1 MNRLQE
7 FLEQVILKAGDY
19 EFRVANLLLI
29 LAVILAVWILRWAVN
44 KGMRRIYDRFKLS
57 EEDKLTTKRFLNYT
71 ISFLGILM
79 SIRVLGFDVLELNLG
94 VDGYEFRVL
103 NLLLIL
109 AVILAVWILRWA
121 VSEGMRTIYE
131 NFKLSKEN
139 KLTIKRFLNYVIWL
153 FAALMIIRVL
163 GIHPVNDILNFKLFD
178 MPYGKEGEFKIANI
192 FNIILIYILVR
203 MLIWVIDLIL
213 DSYSEKDKVD
223 VGTRYAI
230 NQVLSYIIYI
240 AALLTILEVIGFQL
254 TILWGGA
261 AALLVG
267 FGLGLQQ
274 TFNDLVSGLLLL
286 IERTVEVGDTLD
298 VDGTIGVV
306 ERIGIRV
313 SQVRTRDDINV
324 LVPNS
329 MLVTAKVVNWTHNND
344 NTRFHVAIGV
354 AYGSDT
360 ALVKKL
366 LLEAVN
372 QHKLVETY
380 PTSFVQF
387 TDFGASSL
395 DFKVYFWSKEAM
407 KIEHIKSDLRFY
419 IDDSFR
425 KNKIE
430 IPFPQHDV
438 WVRKS

>member
-1 MNRLQE
+1 MNRLQQ
-7 FLEQVILKAGDY
+7 FLEQVIIRSGDY
-19 EFRVANLLLI
+19 EF
-29 LAVILAVWILRWAVN
+29 
-44 KGMRRIYDRFKLS
+44 
-57 EEDKLTTKRFLNYT
+57 T
-71 ISFLGILM
+71 
-79 SIRVLGFDVLELNLG
+79 
-94 VDGYEFRVL
+94 VL
-103 NLLLIL
+103 NLLLIF
-109 AVILAVWILRWA
+109 AVVLAVWILRWA

-139 KLTIKRFLNYVIWL
+139 KLKIKRFLNYVIWL
-153 FAALMIIRVL
+153 FAFLMIIRVI
-163 GIHPVNDILNFKLFD
+163 GIHPVDDILNFELFK
-178 MPYGKEGEFKIANI
+178 MPYGKGDNFKIANI
-192 FNIILIYILVR
+192 FNVILIYILVR
-203 MLIWVIDLIL
+203 MLMWVIDLIL
-213 DSYSEKDKVD
+213 DSYSERDKVD
-223 VGTRYAI
+223 IGTRYAI

-240 AALLTILEVIGFQL
+240 AALLTILEVIGFEL
-254 TILWGGA
+254 TIIWGGA

-298 VDGTIGVV
+298 VDGTIGIV

-344 NTRFHVAIGV
+344 NTRFNVSIGV

-360 ALVKKL
+360 LLVKKL

-372 QHKLVETY
+372 QHEQIETY
-380 PTSFVQF
+380 PTAFVQF

-395 DFKVYFWSKEAM
+395 DFKVFFWSKDAM
-407 KIEHIKSDLRFY
+407 KIENIKSDLRFA
-419 IDDSFR
+419 IDAAFR
-425 KNKIE
+425 ENKIE
-430 IPFPQHDV
+430 IPFPQRDV
-438 WVRKS
+438 WVRK

>member
-1 MNRLQE
+1 MNKLQE
-7 FLEQVILKAGDY
+7 FLEQVILKAGDF
-19 EFRVANLLLI
+19 EFTVLNLVLI
-29 LAVILAVWILRWAVN
+29 FAVILAVWILRW
-44 KGMRRIYDRFKLS
+44 
-57 EEDKLTTKRFLNYT
+57 T
-71 ISFLGILM
+71 
-79 SIRVLGFDVLELNLG
+79 
-94 VDGYEFRVL
+94 
-103 NLLLIL
+103 
-109 AVILAVWILRWA
+109 
-121 VSEGMRTIYE
+121 VSQSMRTIYE
-131 NFKLSKEN
+131 NSNISKEN
-139 KLTIKRFLNYVIWL
+139 KLKVKRFLNYVIL
-153 FAALMIIRVL
+153 FFAFLMTVRVL
-163 GIHPVNDILNFKLFD
+163 GFDPADAILDQTLFKIPSGGD
-178 MPYGKEGEFKIANI
+178 KSYEFKIANI
-192 FNIILIYILVR
+192 FYVIVIYIFVR
-203 MLIWVIDLIL
+203 VLMWLIDLIL
-213 DSYSEKDKVD
+213 DAYSERDKVD

-230 NQVLSYIIYI
+230 NQVLRYIIYTI
-240 AALLTILEVIGFQL
+240 ALLSIIEVLGFNL
-254 TILWGGA
+254 TLIWGGA

-313 SQVRTRDDINV
+313 SQIRTRDDINV

-344 NTRFHVAIGV
+344 NTRFNVAVGV

-366 LLEAVN
+366 LLETVN
-372 QHKLVETY
+372 HHKLVETY
-380 PTSFVQF
+380 PTAFVQF
-387 TDFGASSL
+387 ADFGSSSL
-395 DFKVYFWSKEAM
+395 DFKIFFWSKEAM
-407 KIEHIKSDLRFY
+407 AIENIKSDLRFA

-430 IPFPQHDV
+430 IPFPQRDV